1 MDEDMGD
8 AWADAAAGPG
18 KPGSK
23 GKGGAGGVG
32 RAADLSAASSGAI
45 LHSCT
50 GTMRCFHMTDHAN
63 VRLCVNTLLN
73 VLCEYRGGAS
83 AAGGQANSGHSGG
96 GARLHRRD
104 DEADAA
110 QAVRQLQGVQ
120 PHDSQARGCSQQSV
134 STVACTPLLTQAGIA
149 RPPPAPWRHTQ
160 TGQHLNKRRFAC
172 REGASKVFQM
182 PLTPAQIAR
191 NAVLGTILRPITI
204 NPSDAAS
211 GGAACFIPTNT
222 GTNAMRQLC
231 NYPAWS
237 ISQLVRAEMLPVV
250 MLAPVMLMQRLPG
263 WSRSLRRSWPQAG
276 RPAMQR
282 PSRHL

>member
-1 MDEDMGD
+1 MLL
-8 AWADAAAGPG
+8 AG
-18 KPGSK
+18 KLT
-23 GKGGAGGVG
+23 AG
-32 RAADLSAASSGAI
+32 
-45 LHSCT
+45 
-50 GTMRCFHMTDHAN
+50 
-63 VRLCVNTLLN
+63 TL
-73 VLCEYRGGAS
+73 E
-83 AAGGQANSGHSGG
+83 
-96 GARLHRRD
+96 
-104 DEADAA
+104 
-110 QAVRQLQGVQ
+110 AVRDCIGEMMKQMPLKQCANCKASN
-120 PHDSQARGCSQQSV
+120 PTIRRRGAVRSSPCQM
-134 STVACTPLLTQAGIA
+134 VACTPLLTQAGIA

-211 GGAACFIPTNT
+211 GGVACFILTNT
-222 GTNAMRQLC
+222 GTNAMWQLC
-231 NYPAWS
+231 NYPAYS